1 MKALIYYLSWPL
13 VYLTASLPFTALY
26 RVSDILCL
34 VLRTVGYRKTVI
46 LTNLRNSFPEKS
58 EHEIREIAQ
67 QYYQYVCDVIVE
79 SLKAMKMDDAETRK
93 RCTTTSQDWL
103 VKLHEEN
110 RSLILVTGHYG
121 NWEWASACFRL
132 NTPYDLS
139 VIYRP
144 LANKHFDRLVAGMR
158 SRFGIQIVPE
168 TRTLRAMA
176 ANRNQ
181 VTATAFVAD
190 QSAPGDY
197 AYWTTFLNQDTSI
210 YTGPEKLA
218 RKFNYPVVF
227 VNMHR
232 VRRGYYEMTIE
243 LLCLDP
249 DKTKDGEISEA
260 FARRLEKDILKNP
273 VTWLWS
279 HKRWKHKRPQAQQV
293 ASVQT

>member
-13 VYLTASLPFTALY
+13 VYLTASLPFSALY
-26 RVSDILCL
+26 RVSDLLCL
-34 VLRTVGYRKTVI
+34 VFKMVGYRKTVVMM
-46 LTNLRNSFPEKS
+46 NLRNSFPEKT
-58 EHEIREIAQ
+58 EAEIREIASH
-67 QYYQYVCDVIVE
+67 YYSYVCDVIVE
-79 SLKAMKMDDAETRK
+79 SLKAMKMDDSETRK
-93 RCTTTSQDWL
+93 RCTTAPHDWL
-103 VKLHEEN
+103 DKLYEEN
-110 RSLILVTGHYG
+110 RSVILVTGHYG

-144 LANKHFDRLVAGMR
+144 LSNKHFDRLVAGMR
-158 SRFGIQIVPE
+158 SRFGIKIVPE
-168 TRTLRAMA
+168 SRTLREMA
-176 ANRNQ
+176 ASRKQ

-190 QSAPGDY
+190 QSAPAGY

-232 VRRGYYEMTIE
+232 LRRGYYEMTTE
-243 LLCLDP
+243 LLCLNP
-249 DKTKDGEISEA
+249 DETADGEISEA

-279 HKRWKHKRPQAQQV
+279 HKRWKHSRPLSQGVVSAQ
-293 ASVQT
+293 T